1 MCGIAGIVRAP
12 GEAPSR
18 ESLEAMGC
26 ALAHRGPDD
35 ATQAIYGRAGFSFR
49 RLSII
54 DVAGGAQPIDNE
66 DGTAHVVLNGEIYN
80 YLELRAELEAHGHR
94 FRTHSDVETV
104 VHGYEQWGDAV
115 VRRLRGMFA
124 FALWDE
130 SRQRLLLARDRLGKK
145 PLVYHEA
152 GGRLSFASEL
162 RALLQDPAVPREP
175 SLAAIHHYLTFQYVP
190 APLTAFEGVR
200 KLPPAHFLV
209 FEDGRSRIERY
220 WSLSFRPQL
229 NLDEGEAASEVRR
242 LLRDAVKVRLMSEVP
257 LGAFLSGGLDSSSVV
272 ALMSEFGPVKTFS
285 VGFEDE
291 DYSELPYARQVA
303 ARYGTDHHEFVVKP
317 DATEILPRVVEH
329 YGEPF
334 ADSSALPTWYLAR
347 LTRQHVTVALNGDG
361 GDELFAGYDRYRALA
376 AYRLLARLPA
386 GGGLAPA
393 IAARAAGMALPARV
407 RRLLAASSSTPE
419 ESYARTVSVF
429 APEEARRLYTPEM
442 IARTKEVDPY
452 DGLRR
457 AFAASDASDLL
468 GRTLHVDTLTYLPY
482 DLLVKVDIATMAHG
496 LEARSPLLDH
506 LLVEFAARLPSR
518 LKLRGR
524 HGKHVLRRAVADLL
538 PGPIL
543 RRRKAGFGVPIG
555 RWFRGELRGYLEDV
569 LLSPAALGRGFFDPA
584 AVRALVRSHVPGLR
598 DRSAQLWALLM
609 LELWCRRFLDSS
621 D

>member
-18 ESLEAMGC
+18 ESLEAMGG
-26 ALAHRGPDD
+26 ALAHRGPDE
-35 ATQAIYGRAGFSFR
+35 ATLAFYGRAGFSFR

-66 DGTAHVVLNGEIYN
+66 DGRCHVVLNGEIYN
-80 YLELRAELEAHGHR
+80 HLELRAELEAHGHR
-94 FRTHSDVETV
+94 FRTHCDVETV
-104 VHGYEQWGDAV
+104 VHGYEEWGDAV
-115 VRRLRGMFA
+115 ARRLRGMFA

-152 GGRLSFASEL
+152 NGEIAFASEL
-162 RALLQDPAVPREP
+162 RALLRAPGVPREADV
-175 SLAAIHHYLTFQYVP
+175 AAIHEYLTYQYVP
-190 APLTAFEGVR
+190 HPRTAFAGVA
-200 KLPPAHFLV
+200 KLPPAHLLV

-220 WSLSFRPQL
+220 WSLSFRPPL
-229 NLDEGEAASEVRR
+229 AIDETEAASEVRR

-257 LGAFLSGGLDSSSVV
+257 LGAFLSGGLDSSAVV
-272 ALMSEFGPVKTFS
+272 ALMAEFHRVKTFS
-285 VGFEDE
+285 IGFEEDVFDE
-291 DYSELPYARQVA
+291 RPFAALVAR
-303 ARYGTDHHEFVVKP
+303 RYGTEHHEFVVRP
-317 DATEILPRVVEH
+317 DATEVLPRLVEH

-347 LTRQHVTVALNGDG
+347 LTRQHVTVALDGDG

-376 AYRLLARLPA
+376 AYRLMARLPA
-386 GGGLAPA
+386 GRGLAHA
-393 IAARAAGMALPARV
+393 IANRAAGIGLPARA
-407 RRLLAASSSTPE
+407 RRLLAAASSTPE

-429 APEEARRLYTPEM
+429 APEETRALYTPEM
-442 IARTKEVDPY
+442 IARTKGVDPY

-457 AFAASDASDLL
+457 AFAASDAADLL
-468 GRTLHVDTLTYLPY
+468 GRTLHVDTLTYLPD

-506 LLVEFAARLPSR
+506 PLVEFAARLPSR
-518 LKLRGR
+518 LKLRGSC
-524 HGKHVLRRAVADLL
+524 GKRVLRRAAADLL
-538 PGPIL
+538 PAPIL

-569 LLSPAALGRGFFDPA
+569 LLSMAARSRGFFDPA
-584 AVRALVRSHVPGLR
+584 AVRALVRSHVAGLR

-609 LELWCRRFLDSS
+609 LELWCRRFLDAP